1 MPGLKKPSSSAKLVR
16 GKAARVKAVKA
27 RHRTAIKRIF
37 FDIETEVFT
46 DEFERARNSA
56 TRVIHA
62 PKMRVA
68 CTFDGAE
75 WRYFLPSGAGQLI
88 ALIQGADEIV
98 TFNGKEFD
106 ELILRKH
113 HGLTGSCPARGNH
126 VDLCAII
133 FEKEGHGV
141 SLHRLA
147 QLNLG
152 ERKHTKGRSVE
163 NLNIDELKEACR
175 SDVWQTYRL
184 WELWCKGRLR
194 IPEPR
199 PSVGRDRDDMFD
211 VGPGH
216 HMPQLCPRCHTMNTL
231 ILIEYDT
238 EQMSEGQLA
247 DYLAGVSGTALCD
260 ACEFEFDFGM

>member
-1 MPGLKKPSSSAKLVR
+1 MPASKKPSSGATVR
-16 GKAARVKAVKA
+16 GRTGRAKTVKGK
-27 RHRTAIKRIF
+27 HGTAIRRVF
-37 FDIETEVFT
+37 FDVETEVFT
-46 DEFERARNSA
+46 DDFGHARNSS
-56 TRVIHA
+56 TRIIHA

-68 CTFDGAE
+68 CAFDGIE
-75 WRYFLPSGAGQLI
+75 WRYFLPSEAVQLI
-88 ALIQGADEIV
+88 ALLRSADEIV
-98 TFNGKEFD
+98 TLNGKAFD

-113 HGLTGSCPARGNH
+113 HGLTGGFPAKGKH

-152 ERKHTKGRSVE
+152 ERKHTKGRSVA

-184 WELWCKGRLR
+184 WELWRKGRLR
-194 IPEPR
+194 IPEAR
-199 PSVGRDRDDMFD
+199 PSVRRDRDDMFD
-211 VGPGH
+211 VGLGH
-216 HMPQLCPRCHTMNTL
+216 HMPELCPRCHSINTL
-231 ILIEYDT
+231 IFIEYDT
-238 EQMSEGQLA
+238 TEMSEGQLA

-260 ACEFEFDFGM
+260 ACEFEFDFGF